1 MASLIRST
9 PQLEGSGGGGRPMS
23 PDRSVGRIGEEET
36 MAAPKTVEAYLAAL
50 PDDQREA
57 LQQLRDTI
65 RSALPDAAEHIS
77 YQMPAF
83 KAEGRFVVWYAAFR
97 DHYSVYPASEGVRAT
112 LGEDLEKYLSGK
124 GTIRFEYGER
134 LPKALVKKIVKARL
148 KENAEGTASRR
159 S

>member
-1 MASLIRST
+1 
-9 PQLEGSGGGGRPMS
+9 MS

-36 MAAPKTVEAYLAAL
+36 MAAPKTVEAYFAAL

-57 LQQLRDTI
+57 LQELRESI
-65 RSALPDAAEHIS
+65 RSALPHAAEHIS

-97 DHYSVYPASEGVRAT
+97 DHYSMYPASEGVRAT
-112 LGEDLEKYLSGK
+112 LGNDVEKFLSGK

-134 LPKALVKKIVKARL
+134 LPTTLVTRIVKTRV
-148 KENAEGTASRR
+148 KENAEGKGYRR

>member
-1 MASLIRST
+1 
-9 PQLEGSGGGGRPMS
+9 MS
-23 PDRSVGRIGEEET
+23 PGRSVGRIGEEDT
-36 MAAPKTVEAYLAAL
+36 MAAPKTVEGYFAAL

-57 LQQLRDTI
+57 LQKLRDTI
-65 RSALPDAAEHIS
+65 RSTLPDATEHIS

-97 DHYSVYPASEGVRAT
+97 DHYSMYPASEGVRTT
-112 LGEDLEKYLSGK
+112 LGNDVEKFLSGK

-134 LPKALVKKIVKARL
+134 LPTTLVKRIVKTRV
-148 KENAEGTASRR
+148 KENAEGKAYRR

>member
-1 MASLIRST
+1 
-9 PQLEGSGGGGRPMS
+9 MS
-23 PDRSVGRIGEEET
+23 PERSVGRIGEEET
-36 MAAPKTVEAYLAAL
+36 MAAPKTVEAYFAAL

-57 LQQLRDTI
+57 LQELRDTI

-77 YQMPAF
+77 YQMPAL

-97 DHYSVYPASEGVRAT
+97 DHYSMYPASEGVRAT
-112 LGEDLEKYLSGK
+112 LGKDLEKFLSGK

-134 LPKALVKKIVKARL
+134 PPKALVKKIVKARL
-148 KENAEGTASRR
+148 KENAEGTAYRR

>member
-1 MASLIRST
+1 
-9 PQLEGSGGGGRPMS
+9 
-23 PDRSVGRIGEEET
+23 

-57 LQQLRDTI
+57 LQHLRDTI
-65 RSALPDAAEHIS
+65 RSALPDATEHIS

-83 KAEGRFVVWYAAFR
+83 KADGRFVVWYAAFR
-97 DHYSVYPASEGVRAT
+97 DHFSLYPASQGVQAA
-112 LGEDLEKYLSGK
+112 LGKDVEKYVSGK

-134 LPKALVKKIVKARL
+134 LPKTLVKKIVKTRL
-148 KENAEGTASRR
+148 RENAEGKAYRR